1 MAVTRG
7 KTRAAKAKGGLVKQ
21 AMTLIALASSAF
33 ILLPAGRDIVS
44 YETSIL
50 PGEAETRPLMTM
62 ADPSARTMTWGM
74 WGLNHC
80 FITALKLLA
89 IKAKDKAMLK
99 MLTVLTAIYVPL
111 LLVGQKEMG
120 PLGGDVGGFVAICA
134 VQTLTLGYLAK

>member
-44 YETSIL
+44 YETYIL

-62 ADPSARTMTWGM
+62 AHSSSRTGM
-74 WGLNHC
+74 WG
-80 FITALKLLA
+80 APRSA
-89 IKAKDKAMLK
+89 
-99 MLTVLTAIYVPL
+99 
-111 LLVGQKEMG
+111 
-120 PLGGDVGGFVAICA
+120 
-134 VQTLTLGYLAK
+134 

>member
-62 ADPSARTMTWGM
+62 AHSSSRTGM
-74 WGLNHC
+74 WGRRAAPSCLFPRRHRRDA
-80 FITALKLLA
+80 TQVSGA
-89 IKAKDKAMLK
+89 
-99 MLTVLTAIYVPL
+99 
-111 LLVGQKEMG
+111 
-120 PLGGDVGGFVAICA
+120 
-134 VQTLTLGYLAK
+134 

>member
-62 ADPSARTMTWGM
+62 AHSSSRTGM
-74 WGLNHC
+74 WGAPRSVQLPSSWRFPDATDAAC
-80 FITALKLLA
+80 LSDA
-89 IKAKDKAMLK
+89 IDAASSL
-99 MLTVLTAIYVPL
+99 
-111 LLVGQKEMG
+111 
-120 PLGGDVGGFVAICA
+120 
-134 VQTLTLGYLAK
+134 

>member
-62 ADPSARTMTWGM
+62 AHSSSRTGM
-74 WGLNHC
+74 WGAPC
-80 FITALKLLA
+80 SA
-89 IKAKDKAMLK
+89 
-99 MLTVLTAIYVPL
+99 
-111 LLVGQKEMG
+111 
-120 PLGGDVGGFVAICA
+120 
-134 VQTLTLGYLAK
+134 

>member
-62 ADPSARTMTWGM
+62 AHSSSRTGMWGI

-80 FITALKLLA
+80 FVALLKVAAFVPGVRTSPRRRRHNSRAGSSPRTRSSSRSSGSSRPLPRP
-89 IKAKDKAMLK
+89 ML
-99 MLTVLTAIYVPL
+99 
-111 LLVGQKEMG
+111 
-120 PLGGDVGGFVAICA
+120 
-134 VQTLTLGYLAK
+134 

>member
-1 MAVTRG
+1 ME
-7 KTRAAKAKGGLVKQ
+7 
-21 AMTLIALASSAF
+21 TLATIVAYASSAF
-33 ILLPAGRDIVS
+33 IFLPAGRDIVS
-44 YETSIL
+44 YGTAIL
-50 PGEAETRPLMTM
+50 PGEAETRPLMTA
-62 ADPSARTMTWGM
+62 ADPSARAMTWGM

>member
-62 ADPSARTMTWGM
+62 AHSSSRTGMWGI

-80 FITALKLLA
+80 FVAL
-89 IKAKDKAMLK
+89 LK
-99 MLTVLTAIYVPL
+99 VAAFVPG
-111 LLVGQKEMG
+111 VRTSS
-120 PLGGDVGGFVAICA
+120 PRRRRHISRAGFSPR
-134 VQTLTLGYLAK
+134 TKNN

>member
-62 ADPSARTMTWGM
+62 AHSSSRTGMWGI

-80 FITALKLLA
+80 FLAVLKLQA
-89 IKAKDKAMLK
+89 INQKDKAMLK
-99 MLTVLTAIYVPL
+99 KLLIPTAATFLYCVL
-111 LLVGQKEMG
+111 GQSDMG
-120 PLGGDVGGFVAICA
+120 GAADLGGFIA
-134 VQTLTLGYLAK
+134 VCGLQTLAIGYLAYN

>member
-1 MAVTRG
+1 MLSIDVPVSSFALASATRATTVPLPQQPHRCNKEQMAVTRG

-62 ADPSARTMTWGM
+62 AHSSSRTGM
-74 WGLNHC
+74 WG
-80 FITALKLLA
+80 APRSA
-89 IKAKDKAMLK
+89 
-99 MLTVLTAIYVPL
+99 
-111 LLVGQKEMG
+111 
-120 PLGGDVGGFVAICA
+120 
-134 VQTLTLGYLAK
+134 